1 LDNFMTVFD
10 IDFMLSAVPIFFES
24 LHISDSMT
32 RTDYMAGKTSHLWEI
47 DDNNPYQCSGEKV
60 AYPSWRAGGIAGTSI
75 QNSSTNVDGTP
86 DVSILGEN
94 AHNFEKPVLFLASE
108 CNTWLGED
116 TQQIHANLFP
126 NAEVKVIQNAG
137 HYMFN
142 DNLEESL
149 AAVRAYFNSI

>member
-1 LDNFMTVFD
+1 
-10 IDFMLSAVPIFFES
+10 
-24 LHISDSMT
+24 
-32 RTDYMAGKTSHLWEI
+32 
-47 DDNNPYQCSGEKV
+47 
-60 AYPSWRAGGIAGTSI
+60 
-75 QNSSTNVDGTP
+75 
-86 DVSILGEN
+86 
-94 AHNFEKPVLFLASE
+94 LFLASE